1 MIPPSFTPFSDDG
14 MSIITAMFLFF
25 ASIICGMFAK
35 WVIDKNMNQDV
46 LIKDHSEKIQDTN
59 LRLTRIEGNVDTT
72 KTIVQRIDDSMTE
85 LGKTNQYLIKHIL
98 EK

>member
-14 MSIITAMFLFF
+14 MSIITAIFLFF
-25 ASIICGMFAK
+25 CSIICGLFAK
-35 WVIDKNMNQDV
+35 AISERFT
-46 LIKDHSEKIQDTN
+46 DHEKRLDDHDEKITSM
-59 LRLTRIEGNVDTT
+59 NVKLAVMDGKITT
-72 KTIVQRIDDSMTE
+72 TQMIVQRIDDSMTE